1 MAVIADST
9 SGQNAIKARPYAPS
23 WVDLFTDWVR
33 RLPIPAW
40 LFYLTLGLALSV
52 TRTIIGWG
60 DGTYPVGTFFPVHI
74 LDGFIPIILLLVLH
88 YVDNMAE
95 RALSGFRPVL
105 VKDAD
110 YDGLRYEIS
119 TMPARPVF
127 ACTIFGTVFGLAYI
141 PLLISEADRLASK
154 YFTSPAATA
163 ADTSLSVLTAVMMVA
178 SVYHTIHQLRTVSRI
193 YTRHTSVSIF
203 DIGPLY
209 TLSQVTAV
217 TTVAWLFFA
226 YISFVIYGNVQEAG
240 ATNLVVF
247 AVFVVIA
254 LVTFV
259 WPLYGAHKLLQS
271 EKEHRKSDISR
282 RIQAVSDELHRRAD
296 TGDYG
301 SDTANIN
308 SVIDGLVK
316 EQGVVGKVSTW
327 PWDPEAMR
335 AVLTALL
342 LPIVLWLI
350 TRILERLGL

>member
-1 MAVIADST
+1 MAVIAESAER
-9 SGQNAIKARPYAPS
+9 QHAVKALPYTPS
-23 WVDLFTDWVR
+23 WIDHFTDWVR

-40 LFYLTLGLALSV
+40 LFYLTLGLVLSLA
-52 TRTIIGWG
+52 RTTISWS
-60 DGTYPVGTFFPVHI
+60 DGTYPVGTLFPVHI
-74 LDGFIPIILLLVLH
+74 LDGLVPIILLLVLH
-88 YVDNMAE
+88 YLDNMAE
-95 RALSGFRPVL
+95 RALAGFRPVL

-110 YDGLRYEIS
+110 YDGLRYEIT

-127 ACTIFGTVFGLAYI
+127 AWTIFGTVFGLTYI
-141 PLLISEADRLASK
+141 PLMISEADRLASK
-154 YFTSPAATA
+154 YFTSPAATV
-163 ADTSLSVLTAVMMVA
+163 ADTSLSVLVAVMMAA

-209 TLSQVTAV
+209 TLSRVTAV
-217 TTVAWLFFA
+217 TTVAWLFLT
-226 YISFVIYGNVQEAG
+226 YMSFSIYGDVQAG
-240 ATNLVVF
+240 AISVVVVV
-247 AVFVVIA
+247 VFVVIA

-259 WPLYGAHKLLQS
+259 WPLYGAHRLLQN

-316 EQGVVGKVSTW
+316 EQGVVEKASTW
-327 PWDPEAMR
+327 PWDPEAVR